1 MATFDLRME
10 ARVRAA
16 DGVTLGRI
24 WAMLLE
30 KRGRDYAVTHL
41 SIEGGALERDA
52 LLPFALVREASDQE
66 VVLAVTKAEALASAV
81 AQAPVGS
88 IPLRRNDPVHAVD
101 ARLGHIRGFFVNE
114 AGVLSDIL
122 LNDEVDCRLS
132 MTSIRSIDAIEPH
145 RIDLW
150 SRISAMGELMKPPQA
165 FYAPVELRNE
175 QEVEHGLHGA
185 PGSHGQHG

>member
-1 MATFDLRME
+1 MAIFDLRME

-16 DGVTLGRI
+16 DGETLGRI

-30 KRGRDYAVTHL
+30 KRGRDYAVSHL

-52 LLPFALVREASDQE
+52 LLPFTLVREASDQE
-66 VVLAVTKAEALASAV
+66 VVLAVTKAEALAGAV
-81 AQAPVGS
+81 DQAPTGS
-88 IPLRRNDPVHAVD
+88 IPLLRNDPVYAVD

-132 MTSIRSIDAIEPH
+132 MTSIRSIDGIEPH

-175 QEVEHGLHGA
+175 REVEHSLHGA